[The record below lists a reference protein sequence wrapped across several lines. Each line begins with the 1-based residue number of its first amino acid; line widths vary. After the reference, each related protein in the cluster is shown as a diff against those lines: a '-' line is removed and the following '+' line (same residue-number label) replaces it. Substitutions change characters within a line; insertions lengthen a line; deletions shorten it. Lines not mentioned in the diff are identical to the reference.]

1 MNLSRKSMNDSQK
14 NILIFSEKEFLSA
27 PRVIREIS
35 CLQSDFNLFLSGTDS
50 NPGLPHYYNMYSF
63 LSFGDKLR
71 NRLNHFL
78 KRKTVPKFSKLSRF
92 VSENHIDMIIL
103 HEAKF
108 LPMATRLKELYAV
121 KVIFNAHEYHPLEFE
136 DQPEWLETEGKRYT
150 ELYRNYLKKL
160 DLLVNVCESIRLKCL
175 EEFNTDSIVIPNASP
190 LKDLPVKPHDPSTI
204 RIIHHGA
211 NLPSRKV
218 ENMIQIASGLGN
230 GYSLDLMLTTVK
242 GCENYDEMIRKKIA
256 ETPNTTWKNPV
267 DIHQI
272 CSEINTYDI
281 GLFYLEPTNFNYRFA
296 LPNKLFEF
304 IQARLAIAISP
315 SPEMKNLVEKYDL
328 GVYSDDF
335 SIDSMVEK
343 ISSLSLDEIQRFKQ
357 NSDRAAYI
365 ENSEKYD
372 ALYLSKVLSLVNN

>member
-1 MNLSRKSMNDSQK
+1 MNLNRKSMNDSQK
-14 NILIFSEKEFLSA
+14 NILIFSEKGFLSA
-27 PRVIREIS
+27 PRVIREIN
-35 CLQSDFNLFLSGTDS
+35 CLQADFNLFLSGTDS
-50 NPGLPHYYNMYSF
+50 NPGLSRYYNMYTF

-78 KRKTVPKFSKLSRF
+78 KRKAIPKFSNLPRF
-92 VSENHIDMIIL
+92 ISENHIELIIL

-108 LPMATRLKELYAV
+108 LPLATRLKERYAV

-136 DQPEWLETEGKRYT
+136 DQPGWLETEGKHYAK
-150 ELYRNYLKKL
+150 LYRNYLKKL

-175 EEFNTDSIVIPNASP
+175 TEFDTDSIVIPNASP
-190 LKDLPVKPHDPSTI
+190 LKDLPVKSHRSSTI

-230 GYSLDLMLTTVK
+230 EYSLDLMLTTVK
-242 GCENYDEMIRKKIA
+242 GCESYDEMIRKKIA
-256 ETPNTTWKNPV
+256 DTPNVTWKKPV

-272 CSEINTYDI
+272 CSEINDYDI

-328 GVYSDDF
+328 GVYSEDF

-357 NSDRAAYI
+357 NSDRTARI
-365 ENSEKYD
+365 ENTQKYD
-372 ALYLSKVLSLVNN
+372 AIYLSKVLSLVNN